1 MKMMN
6 KTSLAVALAAAMVG
20 YLPQQ
25 AGAVIK
31 LVDTTSMEPAAT
43 PNAGAVGGAVKLAAE
58 QTGESTLYVSSIYG
72 TSADVWDGDLSVHL
86 TNMPTYYSVS
96 GTKTLFVRTTLTN
109 GAKFASEP
117 SLVCAN
123 AHVSAVPANS
133 VSGTFAS
140 AMDANSGYSGM
151 GISGAA
157 VIYVAT
163 ASLAVESVMTALT
176 VLVAPTI
183 AATNKATATFNF
195 MSGATTT
202 SSGCLLT
209 FIHVTANMTTAGTT
223 TTNRVT
229 ALSVTTRQDIG
240 MNVEVGFIQGG
251 AITTAVFSGTIIKF
265 VTALKVNYLTSAAVT
280 IDVKQASKKFA
291 AGGGAVSITQAVL
304 GGILVSALAAST
316 NYRLA
321 TFPIAESTAGAIM
334 ATGSLTIAGNLL
346 AGASSVDVYSGTACA
361 GDKLVSQ
368 IPTAPASGGS
378 VNSVTLTNIAITQ
391 LVDTTSPGVSVCA
404 TVPGTTTLNNGQIT
418 ATLTGGGV
426 TNFTPDFATN
436 GNLAN
441 VDINGVRVRVL
452 NIPPPSTNPG
462 DDQVFIRFYNT
473 SSQEAVV
480 RGTLYGMDGKMIGSE
495 NVVLFSPLK
504 GNDVEALSAAALALK
519 IGGGTTPVPAWT
531 GRAWLL
537 VQAEAERSSFKVQ
550 ALVRSPTNTLI
561 NLSTDAQD

>member
-43 PNAGAVGGAVKLAAE
+43 PNGAVGGAVKLAAE

-265 VTALKVNYLTSAAVT
+265 VTALKVNYLTSAAVI

-291 AGGGAVSITQAVL
+291 AGNVNATQAVL
-304 GGILVSALAAST
+304 GGMLVTGGVGASGI
-316 NYRLA
+316 RLA
-321 TFPIAESTAGAIM
+321 TFPFAESTAGAIM
-334 ATGSLTIAGNLL
+334 ATGSITVNGNLL
-346 AGASSVDVYSGTACA
+346 AGVGSIDVYDAVTCGGS
-361 GDKLVSQ
+361 KLVSQ
-368 IPTAPASGGS
+368 IPAAPTSGGAA
-378 VNSVTLTNIAITQ
+378 NSVTLTNVAIGKLTA
-391 LVDTTSPGVSVCA
+391 TNGVSVCA
-404 TVPGTTTLNNGQIT
+404 SVPGTTTLNNGQIT

-426 TNFTPDFATN
+426 TNFTPDLAAN
-436 GNLAN
+436 GNLVN
-441 VDINGVRVRVL
+441 VDINGVRLRVL

>member
-43 PNAGAVGGAVKLAAE
+43 PNGAVGGAVKLAAE

-72 TSADVWDGDLSVHL
+72 MSADVWDGDLSVHL

-109 GAKFASEP
+109 GAKFANEP

-123 AHVSAVPANS
+123 ANFSAAS
-133 VSGTFAS
+133 SGAF
-140 AMDANSGYSGM
+140 
-151 GISGAA
+151 SGAA
-157 VIYVAT
+157 AIDYSGGGTSANIASAANT
-163 ASLAVESVMTALT
+163 AAEVMTALT
-176 VLVAPTI
+176 VLVAPTV
-183 AATNKATATFNF
+183 AAANKSTATFNF

-202 SSGCLLT
+202 SSGCILT
-209 FIHVTANMTTAGTT
+209 FVHKEANAGTVGTT

-240 MNVEVGFIQGG
+240 MNVEVGYIQGG
-251 AITTAVFSGTIIKF
+251 AVTTAVFSGTIIKF

-304 GGILVSALAAST
+304 GGILVSALAST
-316 NYRLA
+316 TNFRLA

>member
-1 MKMMN
+1 M
-6 KTSLAVALAAAMVG
+6 
-20 YLPQQ
+20 
-25 AGAVIK
+25 
-31 LVDTTSMEPAAT
+31 
-43 PNAGAVGGAVKLAAE
+43 
-58 QTGESTLYVSSIYG
+58 
-72 TSADVWDGDLSVHL
+72 SADVWDGDLSVHL

-123 AHVSAVPANS
+123 AHISATPANS
-133 VSGTFAS
+133 TSGTFAS
-140 AMDANSGYSGM
+140 ASLNSGYSGM
-151 GISGAA
+151 NITGTM
-157 VIYVAT
+157 VYVAT
-163 ASLAVESVMTALT
+163 ASLSVDEVVTALS
-176 VLVAPTI
+176 VLVVPTI

-202 SSGCLLT
+202 SSGCILT
-209 FIHVTANMTTAGTT
+209 FVHKEANAGTVGTT

-240 MNVEVGFIQGG
+240 MNVEVGYIQGG
-251 AITTAVFSGTIIKF
+251 AVTTAVFSGTIIKF

-304 GGILVSALAAST
+304 GGILVSALAST
-316 NYRLA
+316 TNFRLA